1 MEIWINPECS
11 KCQTALS
18 ALDEAGL
25 DYTVRRYLD
34 VPPSRDEL
42 EQVVARLGLEPWDIA
57 RERESADLGIALPPR
72 DADNRAAWLDLL
84 AAHPEVIQRPIVTAD
99 DDTTVIARDADAL
112 ARVTALGR
120 TAD

>member
-72 DADNRAAWLDLL
+72 DADNRGAWLDLL